1 MFNVITI
8 DGHKAVVSFDPE
20 IEMFRGEFIG
30 LNGGADFYASDVAGL
45 MREGAVSLRTFMEVC
60 AERGIEP
67 RKNFS
72 GKFALR
78 ISAQTHE
85 ASVLAAA
92 AHGMS
97 LNQWAADVLEQAA
110 GAENPK
116 PAQEA
121 HPAPRARKVRARE
134 AEHA

>member
-8 DGHKAVVSFDPE
+8 DGHKAVVSFDPD

-78 ISAQTHE
+78 LSSQTHE
-85 ASVLAAA
+85 AAALAAA

-110 GAENPK
+110 CGGIES

-121 HPAPRARKVRARE
+121 PPAPRTKKVRGRE
-134 AEHA
+134 AERA